1 MISVMKVRLEIERG
15 TATREEEHIKPIWS
29 GEAFLGYQKMI
40 MTSLP
45 PETKI
50 LTKRG
55 TSSIKSSEYV
65 PTVPKKP
72 MHKIVISTC
81 RGTATRF
88 L

>member
-1 MISVMKVRLEIERG
+1 
-15 TATREEEHIKPIWS
+15 
-29 GEAFLGYQKMI
+29 
-40 MTSLP
+40 LP